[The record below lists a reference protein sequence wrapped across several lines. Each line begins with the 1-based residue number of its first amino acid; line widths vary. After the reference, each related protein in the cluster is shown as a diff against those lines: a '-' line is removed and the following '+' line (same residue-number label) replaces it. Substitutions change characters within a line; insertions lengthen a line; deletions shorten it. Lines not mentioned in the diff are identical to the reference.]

1 MIKVLVVSDDM
12 TGNNDVGALLNQ
24 SGLNTV
30 AALSDHIS
38 KEYMVDRDALC
49 LNTDSRA
56 LTSEQAREKVKQ
68 VVNNY
73 WNTEILYCKRIDSTL
88 RGNVGSE
95 IDGILGALP
104 KGYKAVV
111 VPAFPKAGRICIGGY
126 MLVDGRTLEECGAHK
141 DVKTPV
147 YHLKV
152 KDIIASQSTRLIE
165 TVELKQV
172 RSSQNKLVQTIIQS
186 QADIM
191 IADAVNEHDIIRIA
205 RACHMSGVQIVCVDP
220 GSFTAAMAREK
231 YVKNKSGDKNLLVIG
246 SLAETTRR
254 QVDYLIECRNPLVC
268 LIEINRL
275 LQDFD
280 VLKKE
285 VLTWILSQVDEY
297 EDILLLTDDV
307 TDGCEDKILK
317 AEKISEYFTALAAEI
332 YSRLQNK
339 IACVYLCGGDTAQDF
354 LETLDVQAIDIK
366 EEVLPLAVYGRT
378 LCSGKKSFQVLTKGG
393 MIGERNAIIQLLEY
407 AKCVR
412 QEEGE

>member
-95 IDGILGALP
+95 IDGILEALP

-172 RSSQNKLVQTIIQS
+172 RSSQ
-186 QADIM
+186 
-191 IADAVNEHDIIRIA
+191 
-205 RACHMSGVQIVCVDP
+205 
-220 GSFTAAMAREK
+220 
-231 YVKNKSGDKNLLVIG
+231 
-246 SLAETTRR
+246 
-254 QVDYLIECRNPLVC
+254 
-268 LIEINRL
+268 INWYRL
-275 LQDFD
+275 LYSLRQ
-280 VLKKE
+280 
-285 VLTWILSQVDEY
+285 IL
-297 EDILLLTDDV
+297 
-307 TDGCEDKILK
+307 
-317 AEKISEYFTALAAEI
+317 
-332 YSRLQNK
+332 
-339 IACVYLCGGDTAQDF
+339 
-354 LETLDVQAIDIK
+354 
-366 EEVLPLAVYGRT
+366 
-378 LCSGKKSFQVLTKGG
+378 
-393 MIGERNAIIQLLEY
+393 
-407 AKCVR
+407 
-412 QEEGE
+412 